1 MPGVLLALGCSD
13 AAPPD
18 NQAALLCQ
26 AEATA
31 ISAIQGKDWYSPLQ
45 DSTVTVRGIV
55 TSADP
60 GKGFYIE
67 ESGVVEPA
75 QSSRALYVADA
86 SLSGLVTP
94 GQQLTLSGR
103 VDETGAKKDT
113 LTSLADVTSHALC
126 AENLDLPLTRAEL
139 PMDSENREALEG
151 MRLAFEQAL
160 TITDIYNFHRGET
173 TLSAKGVL
181 RVPTEIR
188 MPGGDAGQ
196 QARKNR
202 SRSIDALLPGATFEP
217 SPVGSTLRE
226 VMGVLG
232 HDGNEQQLLLEYWQI
247 AESPRAAVLAPPA
260 PGDLRIVSSNLL
272 NFFNGDGRGG
282 GFPTERGA
290 KTLLDFE
297 NQKDRTQA
305 ATAMMRADLLAV
317 QELENDGFGEF
328 SAAQS
333 LVELLSQ
340 AGHGDYAF
348 IAPSEDRIGNDII
361 TVGLFYRPQALEPI
375 GSAHVLY
382 APEFDGLS
390 RPPLAQLFRH
400 RDSGANLLV
409 AVNHLKSKGRC
420 PESGENTD
428 QEDGQGCWNQSRAA
442 AVQALVPWL
451 KSLSLDVGSDHV
463 LILGDMN
470 AWRNEEPIEQFKAAG
485 YVDLVEERSGLPQH
499 SFLYWGQTGTLD
511 YAFASPALSVNARQA
526 QIWHINADWPG
537 GMDLPEPWL
546 RMSDHDPVIVDF
558 NFSHSATSD

>member
-1 MPGVLLALGCSD
+1 MGCSD
-13 AAPPD
+13 SAPPD
-18 NQAALLCQ
+18 DRGALLCQ

-31 ISAIQGKDWYSPLQ
+31 ISVVQGENWYSPLQ
-45 DSTVTVRGIV
+45 DSTVTIRGIV
-55 TSADP
+55 TFSDP

-67 ESGVVEPA
+67 ESGVVQPA
-75 QSSRALYVADA
+75 RSSKALYVSDA
-86 SLSGLVTP
+86 SLAGLVIP
-94 GQQLTLSGR
+94 GQQWTLSGR
-103 VDETGAKKDT
+103 VEETGAKKDKR
-113 LTSLADVTSHALC
+113 TSLTDVTSHALC

-139 PMDSENREALEG
+139 PMNSKNREALEG

-160 TITDIYNFHRGET
+160 SITDIYNLHRGET
-173 TLSAKGVL
+173 TLSVNGAL

-188 MPGGDAGQ
+188 MPGGYAVQ
-196 QARKNR
+196 QAMENR
-202 SRSIDALLPGATFEP
+202 LRSIDALLPGTTFEP
-217 SPVGSTLRE
+217 APVGSTLRQ
-226 VMGVLG
+226 VIGVLG
-232 HDGNEQQLLLEYWQI
+232 HDGNQQQLLLESWQI
-247 AESPRAAVLAPPA
+247 NESPQAAVLAPPA
-260 PGDLRIVSSNLL
+260 PGDLRIVSTNLL
-272 NFFNGDGRGG
+272 NFFNGDGRGA

-297 NQKDRTQA
+297 KQKDRTRA
-305 ATAMMRADLLAV
+305 ATATMRADLLAV

-333 LVELLSQ
+333 LVELLSH
-340 AGHGDYAF
+340 AGLGDYAF
-348 IAPSEDRIGNDII
+348 VTPSEDRIGNDII

-375 GSAHVLY
+375 GPAHVLY

-400 RDSGANLLV
+400 RDSGAKLLV

-428 QEDGQGCWNQSRAA
+428 QEDGQGCWNRARAA

-451 KSLSLDVGSDHV
+451 KSLSLDAGSDHV

-511 YAFASPALSVNARQA
+511 YAFASPALAGKARQA
-526 QIWHINADWPG
+526 VIWHINADWPG
-537 GMDLPEPWL
+537 DMDLPEPWL

-558 NFSHSATSD
+558 SFSHSATSD